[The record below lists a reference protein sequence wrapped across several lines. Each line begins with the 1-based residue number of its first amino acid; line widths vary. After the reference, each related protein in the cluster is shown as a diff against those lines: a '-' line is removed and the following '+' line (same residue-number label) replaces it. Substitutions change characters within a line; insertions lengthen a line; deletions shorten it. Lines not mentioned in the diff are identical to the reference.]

1 MTDFLQTLDERSDG
15 IGAADGTRIV
25 MSVKGRTGDGR
36 YLPDQRFG
44 AQVGYAYVHARREA
58 NWQRKRAFDRIP
70 AYAVLEPAGNHT
82 FGATKAEL
90 RLGCP
95 AWPKDQCC
103 DAHPDGWGRCEP
115 SR

>member
-15 IGAADGTRIV
+15 IGAADAAPAV
-25 MSVKGRTGDGR
+25 A
-36 YLPDQRFG
+36 FG
-44 AQVGYAYVHARREA
+44 LSAGYAHTAIRYWA

-82 FGATKAEL
+82 FGATEAEL